1 MTWPTVTVSTANV
14 DAPTDNPASAR
25 ADLLD
30 LIQKANQMIQ
40 DGFGRLIGV
49 RIFNTPGSSTYTP
62 TAGTKSVLVQ
72 VQGGGG
78 GGGGV
83 FFGAGDSGGVGA
95 GGGSGAYA
103 ESLLTSGFSGVTI
116 TVGAG
121 GIAGNVN
128 GGGGGSSSFGA
139 LVVCAGGSGGLGD
152 PVGGVGVSI
161 GRIPGGGGVATAGQ
175 IRVAGAPGGWGM
187 MQNARGGR
195 SGEGAPSRFGG
206 GGAAILLY
214 APGGST
220 WGAGV
225 NAPSYGA
232 GGSGGVYYLAS
243 GDSPGLNASGGA
255 GGSGLVVV
263 YEYT

>member
-1 MTWPTVTVSTANV
+1 MGLWKS
-14 DAPTDNPASAR
+14 
-25 ADLLD
+25 
-30 LIQKANQMIQ
+30 IKKA
-40 DGFGRLIGV
+40 
-49 RIFNTPGSSTYTP
+49 
-62 TAGTKSVLVQ
+62 AKSVGKFVKKNWK
-72 VQGGGG
+72 
-78 GGGGV
+78 
-83 FFGAGDSGGVGA
+83 
-95 GGGSGAYA
+95 
-103 ESLLTSGFSGVTI
+103 TI
-116 TVGAG
+116 V
-121 GIAGNVN
+121 
-128 GGGGGSSSFGA
+128 
-139 LVVCAGGSGGLGD
+139 
-152 PVGGVGVSI
+152 
-161 GRIPGGGGVATAGQ
+161 GVATAGQ